1 MQEFTKYVKRK
12 AKEKEIS
19 ISKLAK
25 ELDMSEV
32 YLRHVIAG
40 RRISFPV
47 AAKISRFFK
56 DPTILYVYV
65 DAYVNRKESERNLK
79 RRYKV

>member
-1 MQEFTKYVKRK
+1 MQEFTNYVKRK
-12 AKEKEIS
+12 AKEKEIP

-47 AAKISRFFK
+47 VAKISKYFK
-56 DPTILYVYV
+56 DPTILYIYV
-65 DAYVNRKESERNLK
+65 DAYVSRKESRNLK
-79 RRYKV
+79 RRYRV